1 MAFQGEAGSEPRY
14 GWVMVAVAAVIM
26 GVGTGSVTSISVFLK
41 PLIAEF
47 GWLRGET
54 AFAYT
59 AATLAMGV
67 CGILMGYLSDR
78 YSTRAVVLAG
88 TLGIGLSFLLL
99 ARQDSLWQLYLF
111 YCLLGGAAFD
121 APLLANVG
129 SWFDKNKGLALGVTT
144 AVRSLG
150 QGFVPYLASYL
161 ISTSG
166 WRGAYSSLG
175 VLSLAV
181 LVPLALLVRSPPVL
195 GEERRPRGAE
205 APPAPRET
213 CPAPPWV
220 IVPWFSV
227 AVIFCCM
234 CMATPLVHVVALAQ
248 DRGIDA
254 QSAAGV
260 LLLIYVAGF
269 IGRVSFGKITD
280 HIGGIRAYLLA
291 SACQTVLVFWFTQ
304 IHSLASLNILALLFG
319 LGYSGVMTC
328 FIICVRE
335 LIPPQVRGLSTGI
348 VMAFAW
354 VGMGLGA
361 FQAGFFFDLTGN
373 YTLSFANA
381 ALAGLINLVIV
392 ASLHRYVAHRQPAL
406 EG

>member
-1 MAFQGEAGSEPRY
+1 
-14 GWVMVAVAAVIM
+14 VAVAAVIM

-59 AATLAMGV
+59 AATLAMGG

-129 SWFDKNKGLALGVTT
+129 SWFDKNKGLALGITT

-150 QGFVPYLASYL
+150 QGFVPYVASYL
-161 ISTSG
+161 ISIYG

-175 VLSLAV
+175 VLSLAA
-181 LVPLALLVRSPPVL
+181 LVPLALLVRSPPVP

-205 APPAPRET
+205 AAPRPQET
-213 CPAPPWV
+213 YPVPPSV
-220 IVPWFSV
+220 VVPWLSV
-227 AVIFCCM
+227 AVVFCCA
-234 CMATPLVHVVALAQ
+234 CMATALVHVVPLAQ
-248 DRGIDA
+248 DEGIEA
-254 QSAAGV
+254 QSAAGI

-269 IGRVSFGKITD
+269 VGRVFSGKIAD
-280 HIGGIRAYLLA
+280 HVGGVRAYLVA
-291 SACQTVLVFWFTQ
+291 SASQTVLIFWFTQ
-304 IHSLASLNILALLFG
+304 VDSLAGFSILALLFG

-335 LIPPQVRGLSTGI
+335 MIPPQVRGLSTGI

-354 VGMGLGA
+354 VGMGLGGY
-361 FQAGFFFDLTGN
+361 QAGFFFDLTGS

-381 ALAGLINLVIV
+381 VLAGLINLAIV
-392 ASLHRYVAHRQPAL
+392 GSLRHYVARRQPAPA
-406 EG
+406 G